1 MGKMQECYRSGE
13 KIEYPEQMFS
23 EGFSR
28 QQEEEC
34 CRLIARL
41 ARGEILS
48 RDEWLLLL
56 SVRTGKT
63 AGLLFRTARRV
74 REHFYGKRVFLRGAA
89 ELGSFS
95 QNGGLQEE
103 YLMKQAVASACRDG
117 KQAGLRSFV
126 LQKSQEKS
134 REKEQEGGLLADLIK
149 QIKAA
154 CPDCAVTL
162 AAGIYP
168 EETVHMWRQ
177 AGADRYLVRLERS
190 EAAGRAGDSSRKA
203 LEQEKSGR
211 KRYLNFLKKTG
222 WQTGGEISA
231 ASFAGF
237 PERLAEELMF
247 LCALQPDIVEINP
260 FLFGDSVQTAEARE
274 DALKMTLYLMGIAR
288 LLLPRVLL
296 PVSEILEKSL
306 PDGRRLGLLCG
317 ANVLMMD
324 LLTGSGG
331 SGPYMG
337 CSTAQEKAKLRRLVE
352 AIGYEMV
359 AERGDCYGFSR
370 SGCSEKA

>member
-1 MGKMQECYRSGE
+1 MGK
-13 KIEYPEQMFS
+13 EYFCGARQSWVPFHKRRFAGGIFDETGR
-23 EGFSR
+23 GFS
-28 QQEEEC
+28 
-34 CRLIARL
+34 LPGWKA
-41 ARGEILS
+41 
-48 RDEWLLLL
+48 
-56 SVRTGKT
+56 
-63 AGLLFRTARRV
+63 
-74 REHFYGKRVFLRGAA
+74 
-89 ELGSFS
+89 
-95 QNGGLQEE
+95 
-103 YLMKQAVASACRDG
+103 
-117 KQAGLRSFV
+117 AGLRSFV

-247 LCALQPDIVEINP
+247 LCA
-260 FLFGDSVQTAEARE
+260 
-274 DALKMTLYLMGIAR
+274 
-288 LLLPRVLL
+288 
-296 PVSEILEKSL
+296 
-306 PDGRRLGLLCG
+306 
-317 ANVLMMD
+317 
-324 LLTGSGG
+324 
-331 SGPYMG
+331 
-337 CSTAQEKAKLRRLVE
+337 CSQK
-352 AIGYEMV
+352 
-359 AERGDCYGFSR
+359 
-370 SGCSEKA
+370 

>member
-1 MGKMQECYRSGE
+1 
-13 KIEYPEQMFS
+13 
-23 EGFSR
+23 
-28 QQEEEC
+28 
-34 CRLIARL
+34 
-41 ARGEILS
+41 
-48 RDEWLLLL
+48 
-56 SVRTGKT
+56 
-63 AGLLFRTARRV
+63 
-74 REHFYGKRVFLRGAA
+74 
-89 ELGSFS
+89 
-95 QNGGLQEE
+95 
-103 YLMKQAVASACRDG
+103 
-117 KQAGLRSFV
+117 
-126 LQKSQEKS
+126 
-134 REKEQEGGLLADLIK
+134 
-149 QIKAA
+149 
-154 CPDCAVTL
+154 
-162 AAGIYP
+162 
-168 EETVHMWRQ
+168 MWRQ

-247 LCALQPDIVEINP
+247 LCALQPEIVEINP

-288 LLLPRVLL
+288 LLLPCVLL

-324 LLTGSGG
+324 LLPGSGG

>member
-1 MGKMQECYRSGE
+1 M
-13 KIEYPEQMFS
+13 
-23 EGFSR
+23 
-28 QQEEEC
+28 
-34 CRLIARL
+34 
-41 ARGEILS
+41 
-48 RDEWLLLL
+48 
-56 SVRTGKT
+56 RTGKT

-74 REHFYGKRVFLRGAA
+74 REHFYGKRVFLRGAS

-203 LEQEKSGR
+203 LEQEKSER

-247 LCALQPDIVEINP
+247 LCALQPEIVEINP

-324 LLTGSGG
+324 LLPGSGG